1 MKNQINEIKRMQLL
15 AGIINESQLN
25 EDYLELKSLA
35 KQLYSAIKKKGYD
48 VEIKENSQKSK
59 FRGGDPLVGTK
70 DSQYQNGRGGTA
82 EIHQFS
88 DVEEIGVFIPTYAV
102 AYHFIKDPNNR
113 KYLEDL
119 IAKNRPNLKDKNIG
133 EFDDIDKYWENI
145 KDYAFSPSPNKIAFG
160 HDIQQNSEIKKS
172 IASLGQELIGI
183 IKSKKPNMTM
193 TFKDNSVY
201 YAMWFSEP
209 KTAKGG
215 TVNPNQ
221 RPNAPKPAE
230 APVAESFDQLDEV
243 VNKVLAKLRSIK

>member
-1 MKNQINEIKRMQLL
+1 MKTQINEIKRMQFL
-15 AGIINESQLN
+15 AGVINESQLN

-119 IAKNRPNLKDKNIG
+119 IAKNLPNLKDKNIG
-133 EFDDIDKYWENI
+133 FDDIDKYWTYI
-145 KDYAFSPSPNKIAFG
+145 KDYAFSPSPNKSASG

-183 IKSKKPNMTM
+183 IKSKKPNMRM
-193 TFKDNSVY
+193 AFKDDSVDY
-201 YAMWFSEP
+201 GMWFSEP

-243 VNKVLAKLRSIK
+243 VDKVLAKVRSTK